1 MQYPGIAS
9 KRRRKNSKEGASKTQ
24 DDLCD
29 EDVVGKAG
37 DDYVDIE
44 LPEYD
49 IRQTATA
56 RDPLAVVEAHRL
68 NVCLRLAYI
77 LGLRMC
83 PRCPRCNQ
91 GPWGCQDLFGSNVR
105 PTGGSL
111 GGAVALELGN
121 EHQQHGTPHAH
132 GQVHVVCVSQFATLH
147 DIATKVEHELQ
158 DGKARTLYATHGGV
172 VRVTAAE

>member
-1 MQYPGIAS
+1 MQYPGIAAQ
-9 KRRRKNSKEGASKTQ
+9 RRKKYLKEYASKIQ
-24 DDLCD
+24 ADLCD
-29 EDVVGKAG
+29 DDVVGMAG

-49 IRQTATA
+49 IRQIAAA

-83 PRCPRCNQ
+83 PRCPRCNH

-105 PTGGSL
+105 LSGGCL

-132 GQVHVVCVSQFATLH
+132 GQVHVVCVYQFATLQ

-158 DGKARTLYATHGGV
+158 EGKARTLVDEMRT
-172 VRVTAAE
+172 